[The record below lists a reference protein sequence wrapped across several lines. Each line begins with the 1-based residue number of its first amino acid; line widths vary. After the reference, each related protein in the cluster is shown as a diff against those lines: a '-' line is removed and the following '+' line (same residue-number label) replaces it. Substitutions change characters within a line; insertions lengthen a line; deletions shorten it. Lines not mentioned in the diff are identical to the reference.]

1 MRITSYN
8 ITDVN
13 YHYIGLRVIAG
24 LPATARRE
32 EQVTTISHNIL
43 KYVQDKSLRLM
54 LPEPRGTF
62 ETVGEK
68 VCQELVHFRFAQSLK
83 GAYVLTDDGQH
94 ALSLLNQK
102 QYRELRHLMIR
113 IHLQTYDNLRA
124 IFQKHMEVG
133 CIYRPIV
140 ESAFL
145 NQDSYIPTLLNPT
158 FGNEAQRVS
167 EDVLVKLARKSPK
180 KIEDAL
186 QERIIQFFF
195 PEERINVAL
204 FRSLCDRLAS
214 LRLLNMRKV
223 SHQGGEFTKN
233 YSPCSMTTP
242 LHKWHIPLLIP
253 LIGDETFSF
262 YFSEPNF
269 QDEETLNVF
278 SQSINEAFTNLIPQ
292 GGYYDV
298 PEIRDV
304 VCEKLKIP
312 ESSFDEGMSQLLK
325 KESIPFTTGLR
336 YDGISARRKPLVRP
350 GETVQIYNLIRR
362 I

>member
-13 YHYIGLRVIAG
+13 YHYIGLRVIDG
-24 LPATARRE
+24 LPETARRE
-32 EQVTTISHNIL
+32 EQITTISRNIL

-68 VCQELVHFRFAQSLK
+68 VCQELVHFQFAQSIK
-83 GAYVLTDDGQH
+83 GAYVLTDDGKQ
-94 ALSLLNQK
+94 ALFLLNQK
-102 QYRELRHLMIR
+102 YYSELRHLMIR

-124 IFQKHMEVG
+124 VFQRHMEVD

-145 NQDSYIPTLLNPT
+145 NQDSYIPTLLNPI

-167 EDVLVKLARKSPK
+167 EDVLAKLARKSPK

-195 PEERINVAL
+195 PEEHISVAL

-223 SHQGGEFTKN
+223 THQGGEFIKN
-233 YSPCSMTTP
+233 YSPCTLTTAVYP
-242 LHKWHIPLLIP
+242 WHIILSIP
-253 LIGDETFSF
+253 IIDNETFSF
-262 YFSEPNF
+262 YLSEPDF
-269 QDEETLNVF
+269 QDKETLNVF
-278 SQSINEAFTNLIPQ
+278 LQSINEAFSDLVPQ

-298 PEIRDV
+298 PEIRDF

-312 ESSFDEGMSQLLK
+312 ESSFDEGMSQLLQRQ
-325 KESIPFTTGLR
+325 SSPFTTGLR
-336 YDGISARRKPLVRP
+336 YDGISARRRPLVRP
-350 GETVQIYNLIRR
+350 GENTQIYNLIRR